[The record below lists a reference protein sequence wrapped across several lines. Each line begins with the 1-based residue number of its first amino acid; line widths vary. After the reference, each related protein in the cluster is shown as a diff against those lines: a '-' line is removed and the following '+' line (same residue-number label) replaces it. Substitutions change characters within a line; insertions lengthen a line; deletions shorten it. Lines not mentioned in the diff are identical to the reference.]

1 MSAYALL
8 DQSYKDYRRKLK
20 ELYGEEADQEILDAI
35 AIEKA
40 EDQYISAGYFATNCD
55 LSTEEHSSKPKIF
68 YDEYSKRFFETT
80 IEQVMAAEYHVNRNY
95 VLRGYS
101 VLNEL
106 YDFLGLEPTDA
117 GQIMGWAPL
126 DEGMY
131 WIEFNHRKAE
141 LEDGT
146 EFYILEM
153 PFEPSIDYEEY

>member
-1 MSAYALL
+1 
-8 DQSYKDYRRKLK
+8 
-20 ELYGEEADQEILDAI
+20 
-35 AIEKA
+35 
-40 EDQYISAGYFATNCD
+40 
-55 LSTEEHSSKPKIF
+55 
-68 YDEYSKRFFETT
+68 
-80 IEQVMAAEYHVNRNY
+80 MAAEYHVNRNY

-106 YDFLGLEPTDA
+106 YNFLGLDPTDA
-117 GQIMGWAPL
+117 GSIIGWVTL